1 MASEMESC
9 VGHKKIP
16 YPSTLNLL
24 SGSNKNQNF
33 KLLIYYW
40 FAIMT
45 LIHHVF
51 ITAITLDI
59 PMVGIYPFINP
70 QMNVNGVQSYA
81 LDSSPIAAIVKLKFF
96 PNCPEPNLFQV
107 IYFS

>member
-1 MASEMESC
+1 MASEIESC

-16 YPSTLNLL
+16 YPSTLNFL

-45 LIHHVF
+45 LTDHVF

-59 PMVGIYPFINP
+59 SIVGIFSFINP
-70 QMNVNGVQSYA
+70 QMNVNGVQSYPQ
-81 LDSSPIAAIVKLKFF
+81 DSSPIAATV
-96 PNCPEPNLFQV
+96 N
-107 IYFS
+107 